1 MTTHQPSGPLAPVD
15 PQPTLGLHG
24 EPCATCGVPLAADQR
39 YCLDCGARRADARL
53 PFRDILAAAP
63 VPHVAHGSAHGAAPA
78 PAAHADGNRS
88 GTLAA
93 LAGLGV
99 VLLALAA
106 GVLIGQAGGDDSNQ
120 STTPQVINLGG
131 ASATPGA
138 SATDGTGSAT
148 SGSSKGASSKGK
160 SSSSGSSSSGSKA
173 SNPSIKKL
181 EKLSPQQYQKQ
192 SQKLP
197 KTVGTGGKPPP
208 KDNKPAAGGG
218 DFQTI
223 G

>member
-1 MTTHQPSGPLAPVD
+1 MSTHQPTEPLAPVD
-15 PQPTLGLHG
+15 QQPVLGLHG
-24 EPCATCGVPLAADQR
+24 EPCATCGAPLAADQR
-39 YCLDCGARRADARL
+39 YCLACGARRADARL
-53 PFRDILAAAP
+53 PFRDILANP
-63 VPHVAHGSAHGAAPA
+63 GGGPA
-78 PAAHADGNRS
+78 PPASTSAPPVTPDSGRN

-99 VLLALAA
+99 VLLALGM
-106 GVLIGQAGGDDSNQ
+106 GVLIGQAGKSDQ
-120 STTPQVINLGG
+120 AAQTTPQVINLRGAASTGG
-131 ASATPGA
+131 VPAAAGTTGAAAGAAKASK
-138 SATDGTGSAT
+138 SAAKKR
-148 SGSSKGASSKGK
+148 SGSSGAASDTT
-160 SSSSGSSSSGSKA
+160 SKA
-173 SNPSIKKL
+173 KNTQLKSLDN
-181 EKLSPQQYQKQ
+181 LSPEQYQKK